1 MTDLPIQPSAAAII
15 LGVSKRQIYDL
26 AAPGGPIPCF
36 RIGKRIVFDAKDLQE
51 YKESCRFTK
60 TRTEVVTSYLR
71 IIPALRA
78 AWNL

>member
-1 MTDLPIQPSAAAII
+1 MMTDLPIQPSAAAII

-51 YKESCRFTK
+51 YKESCRHTEIK
-60 TRTEVVTSYLR
+60 TRVATSMLR
-71 IIPALRA
+71 IFPALRVA
-78 AWNL
+78 